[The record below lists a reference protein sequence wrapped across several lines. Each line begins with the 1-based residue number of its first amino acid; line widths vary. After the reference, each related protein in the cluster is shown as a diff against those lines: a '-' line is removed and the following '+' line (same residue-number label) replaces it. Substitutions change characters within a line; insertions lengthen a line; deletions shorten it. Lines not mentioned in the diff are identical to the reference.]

1 MDTKTIAIVGGGITG
16 LSAAFYLQQMIRN
29 NGLNY
34 KMKLIEASPR
44 LGGKINTLKRDGY
57 TIERGPDSL
66 LSRKESIMKLID
78 ELDLTD
84 EIIHNDTGQSY
95 ILINNK
101 LHKMPTGAYMGV
113 PKQISTLFTLDAVS
127 ITGKIRAF
135 GDLVKRR
142 SKMEGQDQ
150 SLGSFIRHRFG
161 NELVDKIIDPLLSGI
176 YSGDLDQMSLM
187 ATFPN
192 FYELEQ
198 KYGSLVKGLK
208 NTLPAPNKKAP
219 KNRSGIFISFKD
231 GLETLVHRISDRL
244 ESNTVRLNTYVD
256 HIEKKDRHYHLLLS
270 SGEVVKAESIIMA
283 TQHDAIPEMFSQ
295 YTFFDTFNDI
305 PITSSAN
312 VVLSFDQEDLK
323 KDIDGTGFLVS
334 KTSDVNITA
343 CTWTHK
349 KWPTTTP
356 KGKALVRCYVG
367 RPETPELVDLSD
379 KELVDL
385 VLKDLKKTMKV
396 KAKPEFYVVTRW
408 KNSRPQYNVGHL
420 EKISKVREQ
429 TKENLPGVYLAGS
442 SYEGAGIPDC
452 VAQGKK
458 AAEQAFSYLK

>member
-1 MDTKTIAIVGGGITG
+1 
-16 LSAAFYLQQMIRN
+16 LSAAFYLQQMVRN

-34 KMKLIEASPR
+34 KVKLIEASPR

-208 NTLPAPNKKAP
+208 NT
-219 KNRSGIFISFKD
+219 
-231 GLETLVHRISDRL
+231 
-244 ESNTVRLNTYVD
+244 
-256 HIEKKDRHYHLLLS
+256 
-270 SGEVVKAESIIMA
+270 
-283 TQHDAIPEMFSQ
+283 
-295 YTFFDTFNDI
+295 
-305 PITSSAN
+305 
-312 VVLSFDQEDLK
+312 
-323 KDIDGTGFLVS
+323 
-334 KTSDVNITA
+334 
-343 CTWTHK
+343 
-349 KWPTTTP
+349 
-356 KGKALVRCYVG
+356 
-367 RPETPELVDLSD
+367 
-379 KELVDL
+379 
-385 VLKDLKKTMKV
+385 
-396 KAKPEFYVVTRW
+396 
-408 KNSRPQYNVGHL
+408 
-420 EKISKVREQ
+420 
-429 TKENLPGVYLAGS
+429 
-442 SYEGAGIPDC
+442 
-452 VAQGKK
+452 
-458 AAEQAFSYLK
+458 

>member
-1 MDTKTIAIVGGGITG
+1 
-16 LSAAFYLQQMIRN
+16 
-29 NGLNY
+29 
-34 KMKLIEASPR
+34 
-44 LGGKINTLKRDGY
+44 
-57 TIERGPDSL
+57 
-66 LSRKESIMKLID
+66 
-78 ELDLTD
+78 
-84 EIIHNDTGQSY
+84 
-95 ILINNK
+95 
-101 LHKMPTGAYMGV
+101 
-113 PKQISTLFTLDAVS
+113 
-127 ITGKIRAF
+127 
-135 GDLVKRR
+135 
-142 SKMEGQDQ
+142 
-150 SLGSFIRHRFG
+150 
-161 NELVDKIIDPLLSGI
+161 
-176 YSGDLDQMSLM
+176 
-187 ATFPN
+187 
-192 FYELEQ
+192 
-198 KYGSLVKGLK
+198 
-208 NTLPAPNKKAP
+208 
-219 KNRSGIFISFKD
+219 
-231 GLETLVHRISDRL
+231 
-244 ESNTVRLNTYVD
+244 
-256 HIEKKDRHYHLLLS
+256 
-270 SGEVVKAESIIMA
+270 A

-295 YTFFDTFNDI
+295 YPFFDTFNDI

-442 SYEGAGIPDC
+442 SYE
-452 VAQGKK
+452 
-458 AAEQAFSYLK
+458 